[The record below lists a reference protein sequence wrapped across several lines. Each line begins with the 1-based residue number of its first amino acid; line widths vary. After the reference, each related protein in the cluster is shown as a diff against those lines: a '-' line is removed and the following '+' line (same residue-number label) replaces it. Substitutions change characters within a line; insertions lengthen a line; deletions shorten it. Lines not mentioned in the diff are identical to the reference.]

1 MPPPACK
8 RLTVECKMHKWWF
21 LDEGASQVNHNDNA
35 GLRPSSI
42 ILCQRVVLR
51 VVNRHHALRVQC
63 RRSLVGDLK
72 NGWPLSLSATFAV
85 NPGEPEGPNTHQE
98 SPRDSS
104 RLYSFMPS
112 AHKTASCAWMTA
124 AKLELSSEIQIK
136 RMLTNSSA
144 RRRASRLS
152 NACRREKTAA
162 THCTDLATI

>member
-1 MPPPACK
+1 
-8 RLTVECKMHKWWF
+8 MHKWWF

-35 GLRPSSI
+35 GLRPSSV

-104 RLYSFMPS
+104 ALRSQDTLLCLDDSGQVGAIIANTDQTHGDKLLCS
-112 AHKTASCAWMTA
+112 AKGIT
-124 AKLELSSEIQIK
+124 LEQCLPP
-136 RMLTNSSA
+136 
-144 RRRASRLS
+144 
-152 NACRREKTAA
+152 REDSGDTL
-162 THCTDLATI
+162 H